1 MRNICTYILC
11 RNNNVQY
18 CIVFCDLI
26 NIFWIVSF
34 FNVRVNVSK
43 SKIEMNIKQIVFR
56 ISTYCIASQLN
67 VIKAPRQ
74 HISQPLDQFSIVR
87 LY

>member
-1 MRNICTYILC
+1 MYILY
-11 RNNNVQY
+11 RNNNIQY
-18 CIVFCDLI
+18 CIVFCDLT
-26 NIFWIVSF
+26 NIFWIASF
-34 FNVRVNVSK
+34 FNVRVNDVSK
-43 SKIEMNIKQIVFR
+43 SKIEMNIKQTVFR